1 MKIPADSIEEF
12 FANCDQREADMRK
25 LDSLI
30 QKVTVLKPVL
40 FSGMGTINMLGYKL
54 LDYKPKSAP
63 KSAPPSKWPLIA
75 IAPQKNYLALYVC
88 AVKDGK
94 YLAEIYDKKLGKVNC
109 GKSCI
114 RFKNFEALD
123 VPNIKKLLKDAAE
136 LEKPFSF

>member
-1 MKIPADSIEEF
+1 MKIQADSIEEF
-12 FANCDQREADMRK
+12 FTNCDEREPDMRK
-25 LDSLI
+25 LDSLV
-30 QKVTVLKPVL
+30 QEATSLEPVL
-40 FSGMGTINMLGYKL
+40 FSGMGTIKVLGYRL

-88 AVKDGK
+88 AIKDGK
-94 YLAEIYDKKLGKVNC
+94 YLTEIYDKKLGRVNC

-123 VPNIKKLLKDAAE
+123 LPNITKLLKDAAE

>member
-25 LDSLI
+25 LDSLV
-30 QKVTVLKPVL
+30 QEVTGLKPVL
-40 FSGMGTINMLGYKL
+40 FSGMDTINMLGYKL

-63 KSAPPSKWPLIA
+63 KSASPSKWPLIA
-75 IAPQKNYLALYVC
+75 IAPQRNYLALYIC

-94 YLAEIYDKKLGKVNC
+94 YLPEIYDKKLGKVNC

-123 VPNIKKLLKDAAE
+123 LPNITELLKDAAE

>member
-123 VPNIKKLLKDAAE
+123 LPNITELLKDAAE

>member
-94 YLAEIYDKKLGKVNC
+94 YLAEIYDKKLGKVDC
-109 GKSCI
+109 GKSCV
-114 RFKNFEALD
+114 RFNNFEALD
-123 VPNIKKLLKDAAE
+123 LPNITKLLKDAAE

>member
-1 MKIPADSIEEF
+1 MKIEASSIEEF
-12 FANCDQREADMRK
+12 FINCDEREPDVRK
-25 LDSLI
+25 LNTLI
-30 QKVTVLKPVL
+30 QEVTGLKPVL
-40 FSGMGTINMLGYKL
+40 FSGMGTIKVLGYRL
-54 LDYKPKSAP
+54 LDYKPRSAP

-114 RFKNFEALD
+114 RFKNFEALNL
-123 VPNIKKLLKDAAE
+123 PNITELLKDAAE
-136 LEKPFSF
+136 IEKPFSF

>member
-1 MKIPADSIEEF
+1 MKIQADSIEEF

-30 QKVTVLKPVL
+30 QEVTGLKPVL
-40 FSGMGTINMLGYKL
+40 FSGMGTINVLGYKL
-54 LDYKPKSAP
+54 LDYKTKSAP

>member
-1 MKIPADSIEEF
+1 MKIEASSIEEF

-25 LDSLI
+25 LDSLV
-30 QKVTVLKPVL
+30 QEATGLEPVL
-40 FSGMGTINMLGYKL
+40 FSGMGTIKVLGYRL

-88 AVKDGK
+88 AIKDGK
-94 YLAEIYDKKLGKVNC
+94 YLTEIYDKKLGKVNC

-123 VPNIKKLLKDAAE
+123 LPNITKLLKDATK